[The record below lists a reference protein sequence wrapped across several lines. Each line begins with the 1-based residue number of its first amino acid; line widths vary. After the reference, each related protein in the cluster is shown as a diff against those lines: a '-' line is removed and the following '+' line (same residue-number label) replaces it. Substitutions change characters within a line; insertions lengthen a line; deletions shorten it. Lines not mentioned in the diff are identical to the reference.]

1 MARKEQGGK
10 AKSKG
15 SQAFDI
21 GSKAF
26 VQPSPSIAAFC
37 RKIESRKLPNA
48 YNLPSRGIN
57 EGSHLLGK
65 VLEGRVFQL
74 ASGHLRSKRHNLTRQ
89 SVFKSPSQS
98 QTAPSGLKQ
107 PREYKWDSTT
117 ACYLYSLTILT
128 MENHQSGFLCFFTF
142 PISFAEEEEKEEE
155 GHGTLMEYHSEYNSS
170 YPQKAISNSFILVVS
185 TLISSL
191 LLLLLGERDEEQKSA
206 KVVDL
211 NVWD

>member
-1 MARKEQGGK
+1 MAGKEQGGK

-98 QTAPSGLKQ
+98 QTAPLGLKQ

-142 PISFAEEEEKEEE
+142 PISFAEEEEEEE
-155 GHGTLMEYHSEYNSS
+155 GQGTLMEYHSEYNSS